1 MTKTVRFLGD
11 SENLMKPPCKTIYY
25 DKDDMPIDFGKKKL
39 PESPVLKISA
49 NAWRPKRFRK

>member
-11 SENLMKPPCKTIYY
+11 SENLMKPPCTTIFYNIDDKPIELKKTVEIP
-25 DKDDMPIDFGKKKL
+25 K
-39 PESPVLKISA
+39 PVLVIGK